1 MKIFKEIENKEKSPC
16 LLKERCRSFLRRV
29 EKILLREMK
38 EQDLRNFW
46 NYLGSLKME
55 RNREG
60 EAKIFL
66 YGVSI
71 FILTTLIVSGNFIFA
86 SNFHIHY
93 KMTNAQAKEN
103 SDFEVIESSELNADV
118 ELINKY
124 KLKSPEKICEE
135 AKSQKQSLDLCGKDD
150 EEEIKKIV
158 EEEKAEMRKRMAKR
172 KPLIKAPGPYVFEK
186 DSLGR
191 KVCDKKNDHP
201 GKSKQNKGKHMDMEC
216 CLDPDEIPNPNCYY
230 DPKKYGKYLD

>member
-1 MKIFKEIENKEKSPC
+1 MKTFKEAENEEKSSHP
-16 LLKERCRSFLRRV
+16 LKESWRSFLRRT
-29 EKILLREMK
+29 EKFLLREMK

-46 NYLGSLKME
+46 NYLGSFKTE
-55 RNREG
+55 RNQEE

-66 YGVSI
+66 YGVFI
-71 FILTTLIVSGNFIFA
+71 FILITLIASGNFIFA

-103 SDFEVIESSELNADV
+103 SDFEITESSELSADI

-135 AKSQKQSLDLCGKDD
+135 AKGQKQSLDLCGKDD
-150 EEEIKKIV
+150 KEEIERIAK
-158 EEEKAEMRKRMAKR
+158 EEKAEMQKKMAKR
-172 KPLIKAPGPYVFEK
+172 KPVIKAPGPYVFEK

-191 KVCDKKNDHP
+191 KVCNKKNDHS
-201 GKSKQNKGKHMDMEC
+201 GKSKQDKGKHMDMEC
-216 CLDPDEIPNPNCYY
+216 CLDPDEIPNPHCYY
-230 DPKKYGKYLD
+230 SQSKYGKYLD

>member
-1 MKIFKEIENKEKSPC
+1 MKIFKEVENKEKSICP
-16 LLKERCRSFLRRV
+16 LKERWLIFLHRV

-38 EQDLRNFW
+38 EQDFRNFW
-46 NYLGSLKME
+46 NYLGSLKTE
-55 RNREG
+55 RNQEE

-71 FILTTLIVSGNFIFA
+71 FILMTLIASGNFIFA

-93 KMTNAQAKEN
+93 KMTNAQAKEDC
-103 SDFEVIESSELNADV
+103 DFKIAESSELNADV

-135 AKSQKQSLDLCGKDD
+135 AKNQKQSSGICGKDD

-158 EEEKAEMRKRMAKR
+158 EEEKAEMRKIMARR
-172 KPLIKAPGPYVFEK
+172 KPAIRAPGPYVFEK
-186 DSLGR
+186 DEAGR
-191 KVCDKKNDHP
+191 KVCNKKNDHP

-216 CLDPDEIPNPNCYY
+216 CLDPDEIPNPHCFYSQS
-230 DPKKYGKYLD
+230 KYGKYL